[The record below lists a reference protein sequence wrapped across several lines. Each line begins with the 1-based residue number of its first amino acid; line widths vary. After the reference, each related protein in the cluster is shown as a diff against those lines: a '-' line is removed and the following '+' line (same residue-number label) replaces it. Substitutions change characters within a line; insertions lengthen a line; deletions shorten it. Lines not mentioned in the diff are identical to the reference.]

1 MPLPQDPNC
10 LNRQIGAAIIVQVIS
25 MRHKGMPSILRPAM
39 VAMSSVCLGFAAV
52 PSFAQAYPTKSIR
65 LIVPYAAGGG
75 VDTLAR
81 LIAPRLAERLG
92 QQVVVDNR
100 GGAGGNI
107 GTELAARTVADGY
120 TMVMGA
126 AALAINV
133 SLYAKLPF
141 DPVRD
146 FSAVSLLAATPNI
159 VAVHPSVQVTSIRG
173 LIALAKATSGGI
185 NYASAGN
192 GTTSHLAA
200 ELLKS
205 MAKINLVHV
214 PYKGTTPALI
224 AILSGE
230 VPLMLAPALTVLP
243 HVNTG
248 KLRAL
253 AITSRSRSAAF
264 ADLPTVAESGL
275 PDYEASQWYGV
286 LVPAGTPQE
295 IVNHLN
301 REIASIMRMADVT
314 DRLKREGSIPIGDT
328 PQQFSEYLRDEIAK
342 WAKVVTISGARVD

>member
-1 MPLPQDPNC
+1 MSRCIARLTRTITWDLAAFGSC
-10 LNRQIGAAIIVQVIS
+10 LKSLALVW
-25 MRHKGMPSILRPAM
+25 SIALCA
-39 VAMSSVCLGFAAV
+39 SNGL
-52 PSFAQAYPTKSIR
+52 AQSYPIKPIR
-65 LIVPYAAGGG
+65 LIVPYPAGGG

-81 LIAPRLAERLG
+81 LIAPKLTERLG

-107 GTELAARTVADGY
+107 GTELAARAAPDGY

-133 SLYAKLPF
+133 SLYDKLLF

-146 FSAVSLLAATPNI
+146 FAAVSLLAATPNI
-159 VAVHPSVQVTSIRG
+159 VAVHPSLQVKSVRE
-173 LIALAKATSGGI
+173 LITLAKATAGGI

-224 AILSGE
+224 AIVSGE

-243 HVNTG
+243 HVNSG
-248 KLRAL
+248 KLRSL
-253 AITSRSRSAAF
+253 AITSRNRSAALP
-264 ADLPTVAESGL
+264 DLRTVAESGL
-275 PDYEASQWYGV
+275 PGYEASQWYGV
-286 LVPAGTPQE
+286 LVPTGTPQE
-295 IVNHLN
+295 IVNLLN
-301 REIASIMRMADVT
+301 REIAGIMHMAEVSE
-314 DRLKREGSIPIGDT
+314 RLAREGSIPLGGT
-328 PQQFSEYLRDEIAK
+328 PQQFAAYLRDEIVK
-342 WAKVVTISGARVD
+342 WSKVVKISGARVD

>member
-1 MPLPQDPNC
+1 MPLPPDSNC

-25 MRHKGMPSILRPAM
+25 RRHGGMESILRPAM
-39 VAMSSVCLGFAAV
+39 VVLGSVCLGLAAV
-52 PSFAQAYPTKSIR
+52 PSFAQAYPAKPIR

-92 QQVVVDNR
+92 QQIVVDNR

-107 GTELAARTVADGY
+107 GTELAARAVADGY

-126 AALAINV
+126 AALTINV

-146 FSAVSLLAATPNI
+146 FTAVSLLAATPNI
-159 VAVHPSVQVTSIRG
+159 VAVHPSLQVKSMRE
-173 LIALAKATSGGI
+173 LIALAKATPRGI

-205 MAKINLVHV
+205 MAMINLVHV

-243 HVNTG
+243 HVNNG

-253 AITSRSRSAAF
+253 AITSRSRSAAL

-275 PDYEASQWYGV
+275 PGYEASQWYGV

-295 IVNHLN
+295 IVDHLN

-314 DRLKREGSIPIGDT
+314 DRLAREGSIPIGDT
-328 PQQFSEYLRDEIAK
+328 PQQFSEYLRDEIVK
-342 WAKVVTISGARVD
+342 WAKVVKISGARVD

>member
-1 MPLPQDPNC
+1 MSRCIARLTRTITWDLAAFGSC
-10 LNRQIGAAIIVQVIS
+10 MKSLALVCSIGLCA
-25 MRHKGMPSILRPAM
+25 GNGL
-39 VAMSSVCLGFAAV
+39 
-52 PSFAQAYPTKSIR
+52 AQSYPVKPIR
-65 LIVPYAAGGG
+65 FVVPYPAGGG

-107 GTELAARTVADGY
+107 GTELAARAAPDGY

-133 SLYAKLPF
+133 SLYDKLSF

-146 FSAVSLLAATPNI
+146 FAAVSLLAATPNI
-159 VAVHPSVQVTSIRG
+159 VAVHPSLQVRSMRD

-243 HVNTG
+243 HINGG
-248 KLRAL
+248 KLRGL
-253 AITSRSRSAAF
+253 AITSRSRSAA
-264 ADLPTVAESGL
+264 LPELRTVAESGL
-275 PDYEASQWYGV
+275 PGYEASQWYGV

-295 IVNHLN
+295 IVDLLN
-301 REIASIMRMADVT
+301 REIAGIMRMTEVT
-314 DRLKREGSIPIGDT
+314 ERLAREGSIPVGGT
-328 PQQFSEYLRDEIAK
+328 PQQFAVYLRDEITK
-342 WAKVVTISGARVD
+342 WSRVVKVSGARVD